1 LTYAFVLSRG
11 GYGEAENQ
19 SNAAP
24 SAMPKARLSINIPN
38 ATPSPTPIASPIA
51 VPSVTSFLDFDRLSL
66 VKLVPQ
72 PVKRARIKEDSIL
85 LGSGVL
91 GFWRALPAF
100 KKGI

>member
-1 LTYAFVLSRG
+1 MLLLFL
-11 GYGEAENQ
+11 AEGMEKPKINP
-19 SNAAP
+19 NAAP

-72 PVKRARIKEDSIL
+72 PVNESKRI
-85 LGSGVL
+85 
-91 GFWRALPAF
+91 
-100 KKGI
+100 